1 MSSRRPPRPP
11 STKTSIWHWNHF
23 HVSVVLLSTA
33 LLLTTFIA
41 SLLFVFVTLNIPDID
56 SLTVYQPKQTSL
68 IKDRHGR
75 IVDRV
80 YSENRIVISLTEMPD
95 LLPKAFIASEDARFL
110 EHPGV
115 DAWSIARAIINNIR
129 AGGKS
134 QGGSTI
140 TQQVARALLLSRE
153 KTYIRKF
160 KEAILAYRID
170 QVLTKKEVLHIY
182 LNQIYLGEKSYGVE
196 AAAYTYFG
204 KKAAELSLA
213 EIAILAGLPQAPS
226 RYSPFHNYAAAKK
239 RQGYVLNRMAAEGFI
254 SSSAAKKAFDQPLLW
269 APRQNGHPEA
279 LYFLQFVRNDI
290 TKRYGRQMLY
300 EGGLSIETTLDLSLQ
315 KQAAQSI
322 NKGVASWALR
332 SGRGR
337 RITPQGALVAMESRT
352 GKVRA
357 LTGGVD
363 FAKSQFDRATQAKR
377 QPGSAFKPLVFAQAF
392 STGFNPASVV
402 MDEPLHLP
410 GHRDGIFWQPK
421 NFSGKSYG
429 LTTLCTALIKSRNIV
444 SIKLLQEIG
453 IHNVIFLA
461 RKMGIKSSLHPNLSL
476 ALGAS
481 ELSLL
486 ELTSAYTTFANQGK
500 YCRPIL
506 IDRIRDPYGRILEN
520 NIPRQN
526 SALDERAAYQ
536 VTRLLQDVISHGTGK
551 NAWGLPG
558 DSAGKTGTADQN
570 MDAWFIGYTPSLV
583 TGVWMGFDVKRNLG
597 KRETGGRACAP
608 IWLDFMK
615 KAMAGMKAERF
626 TVPAGITFLPTDRK
640 TGFYDPAIRNKA
652 RWLPFWTRDIETQ
665 KANRGTGNYALTA
678 H

>member
-1 MSSRRPPRPP
+1 MSSRRSSVKP
-11 STKTSIWHWNHF
+11 SPKPWNWNQFHLSII
-23 HVSVVLLSTA
+23 
-33 LLLTTFIA
+33 LLTTACLLTVFIA
-41 SLLFVFVTLNIPDID
+41 ALLFLFVTLNIPNID
-56 SLTVYQPKQTSL
+56 SLTAYQPKQTTL
-68 IKDRHGR
+68 IKDRYGK

-80 YSENRIVISLTEMPD
+80 YTENRIVTSLSAMPD
-95 LLPKAFIASEDARFL
+95 LLPKAFVAAEDARFF
-110 EHPGV
+110 EHKGV
-115 DAWSIARAIINNIR
+115 DAWSIGRAIINNIR
-129 AGGKS
+129 SGGKS

-153 KTYIRKF
+153 KTYIRKL
-160 KEAILAYRID
+160 KEAILAYRIGR
-170 QVLTKKEVLHIY
+170 VLSKKEVLHIY

-204 KKAAELSLA
+204 KKTKQLNLA

-254 SSSAAKKAFDQPLLW
+254 SSSAAQKAFKRPLVW
-269 APRQNGHPEA
+269 SRRQHNYPNA
-279 LYFLQFVRNDI
+279 SYYLQFVRNDI
-290 TKRYGRQMLY
+290 NKRFGHKTLF
-300 EGGLSIETTLDLSLQ
+300 EGGLTVETTLDMTLQ

-322 NKGVASWALR
+322 EKGVTAWALR

-337 RITPQGALVAMESRT
+337 RIAPQGALVAMESKT

-357 LTGGVD
+357 LTGGIN
-363 FAKSQFDRATQAKR
+363 FSKSQFNRASQAKR

-392 STGFNPASVV
+392 NNGFSPASVLL
-402 MDEPLHLP
+402 DEPLKLP
-410 GHRDGIFWQPK
+410 GHQDGIFWQPK
-421 NFSGKSYG
+421 NFSEKSYG

-444 SIKLLQEIG
+444 TIKLLQEIG
-453 IHNVIFLA
+453 INNVIFLA
-461 RKMGIKSSLHPNLSL
+461 RKMGIKSSLQPNLSL

-500 YCRPIL
+500 YCRPIF
-506 IDRIRDPYGRILEN
+506 INRIIAPDGRILEN

-526 SALDERAAYQ
+526 KALDERAAYQ
-536 VTRLLQDVISHGTGK
+536 VTRLLQDVIREGTGK

-558 DSAGKTGTADQN
+558 ESAGKTGTADQN

-583 TGVWMGFDVKRNLG
+583 TGVWMGFDLKQSLG
-597 KRETGGRACAP
+597 KNETGGKACAP

-615 KAMAGMKAERF
+615 KAMAGVKPEKF
-626 TVPAGITFLPTDRK
+626 QIPKGITFLPTDRK
-640 TGFYDPAIRNKA
+640 TGEYAPALRNKR
-652 RWLPFWTRDIETQ
+652 RWLPFWTSNLPPQQ
-665 KANRGTGNYALTA
+665 KKQGTKQLVFRS